1 MALKALRSTL
11 KTNVFLEKFDV
22 FDLSDSAGNVYE
34 KVNSVM
40 YGVFI
45 THKYRVFMLPCNM

>member
-1 MALKALRSTL
+1 VALKALRSTL